1 MACVP
6 PLVARAQEVERV
18 SGADP
23 SRPPL
28 TRRPTIVDVAR
39 HAQVSPAAVSKVLR
53 GAYGVSPQMRERV
66 TAAVAAL
73 GYRPM
78 VSAQSMRA
86 ATRTLGVSSLNVH
99 NPFFNLLLDGV
110 AREAERS
117 RYNALIVLTDG
128 AAEQQFEA
136 ARSMVDRQMDG
147 LILITPTMSN
157 EELRQLAGLV
167 PLVLLGRH
175 GEDASYDSVASDDTL
190 GAALVVD
197 HLVAQGH
204 QRIAFHTQPTR
215 SSGLP
220 EDFREAGYRQAME
233 RHGLTPDVVV
243 GEWTSE
249 GGHRLAAELMS
260 RRQPPT
266 AVHAGA
272 DVAAL
277 GALGWLW
284 ERGLR
289 APDDLAVA
297 ACDDIP
303 VASLA
308 PISLTTTDQ
317 RAVEMGSRATR
328 LLVERLEGRRQQGE
342 NVLVEPR
349 LRVRT
354 SA

>member
-1 MACVP
+1 MSHADRPGP
-6 PLVARAQEVERV
+6 P
-18 SGADP
+18 
-23 SRPPL
+23 

-39 HAQVSPAAVSKVLR
+39 HARVSPAAVSKVLR
-53 GAYGVSPQMRERV
+53 DAYGVSPQMRERV
-66 TAAVAAL
+66 HASVAAL

-78 VSAQSMRA
+78 VSAQSMRS

-99 NPFFNLLLDGV
+99 NPFITLLLDGV
-110 AREAERS
+110 AREADRS
-117 RYNALIVLTDG
+117 RYSAFITLTDG
-128 AAEQQFEA
+128 GAEEQFEA

-157 EELRQLAGLV
+157 EELQQLSALV
-167 PLVLLGRH
+167 PIVLLGRH
-175 GEDASYDSVASDDTL
+175 GEDGSGSYDSVASDDTL
-190 GAALVVD
+190 GASLVVD
-197 HLVAQGH
+197 HLVGQGH
-204 QRIAFHTQPTR
+204 ERIAFHTQSTR
-215 SSGLP
+215 SGGLP

-233 RHGLTPDVVV
+233 RHGLVPDVVV

-249 GGHRLAAELMS
+249 GGHRLAGELMARS
-260 RRQPPT
+260 RPPT

-289 APDDLAVA
+289 APADLAVA

-317 RAVEMGSRATR
+317 RAVEMGQLATR
-328 LLVERLEGRRQQGE
+328 LLVERLEGRREQAQ

-349 LRVRT
+349 LRVRA